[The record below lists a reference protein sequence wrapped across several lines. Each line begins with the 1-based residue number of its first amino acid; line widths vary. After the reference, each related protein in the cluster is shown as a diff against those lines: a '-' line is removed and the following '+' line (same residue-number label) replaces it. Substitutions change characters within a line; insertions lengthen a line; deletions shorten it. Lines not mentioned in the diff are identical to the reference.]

1 MKKKILSLAVI
12 AMSMFSINAVAQ
24 NPTTNNAPAK
34 ECKKECKASQCNDK
48 KCDKQCPALFS
59 GMNLTTE
66 QQAQFKALQEKR
78 ATKMRQRVENAK
90 AQIQSDRRQ
99 NDSLRMAD
107 RKNYLEEV
115 KAIVGPDQY
124 VIFLENIVLNNPQGK
139 ASSDKQIITQYS
151 KLGVRPKSW
160 EAFRAYCFIIKPKRM
175 KGRFY
180 SLFHPRYSVI

>member
-59 GMNLTTE
+59 GMNLTAE
-66 QQAQFKALQEKR
+66 QQAQLKALQEKR
-78 ATKMRQRVENAK
+78 ATKMRQRAENAK
-90 AQIQSDRRQ
+90 AQKKSDRRQ

-115 KAIVGPDQY
+115 KDTVSLS
-124 VIFLENIVLNNPQGK
+124 V
-139 ASSDKQIITQYS
+139 SDA
-151 KLGVRPKSW
+151 G
-160 EAFRAYCFIIKPKRM
+160 
-175 KGRFY
+175 
-180 SLFHPRYSVI
+180 H

>member
-34 ECKKECKASQCNDK
+34 ECKKECKASQCNDQ
-48 KCDKQCPALFS
+48 KCDKQCPTLFS
-59 GMNLTTE
+59 GMNLTAD
-66 QQAQFKALQEKR
+66 QQAQLKALQEKR
-78 ATKMRQRVENAK
+78 VTKMRQRAESAK
-90 AQIQSDRRQ
+90 AQKKSDRRQ

-139 ASSDKQIITQYS
+139 GHSVMPGKMGRHGDKAMRH
-151 KLGVRPKSW
+151 GD
-160 EAFRAYCFIIKPKRM
+160 RM
-175 KGRFY
+175 KKDGR
-180 SLFHPRYSVI
+180 HQHRGDGQRPQQAPTNK

>member
-34 ECKKECKASQCNDK
+34 ECKKECIAPQCNDQ
-48 KCDKQCPALFS
+48 KCDKQCLTLFS
-59 GMNLTTE
+59 GMNLTAD
-66 QQAQFKALQEKR
+66 QQAQLKALQEKR
-78 ATKMRQRVENAK
+78 ATKMRQRAESAK
-90 AQIQSDRRQ
+90 AQKKSDRRQ

-139 ASSDKQIITQYS
+139 GHSVMPGK
-151 KLGVRPKSW
+151 
-160 EAFRAYCFIIKPKRM
+160 M
-175 KGRFY
+175 GR
-180 SLFHPRYSVI
+180 HGD